1 MRFLVISSLAALA
14 ATPASA
20 EVHDTSPYGFAVRA
34 TATVPAT
41 PEEAW
46 DELLDPADWWSGN
59 HTFSGKAANLSLDP
73 RAGGCFCELLP
84 GTAGSDAPPRGGV
97 QHMQVAFLDKAKT
110 LRLTGALGPLQSEPV
125 TGVLTFI
132 LRKEAG
138 GTRINAEYSVGGY
151 MRIPAERMGPLV
163 DRVITEQVG
172 RLAAK
177 LGGAADRPAPPA
189 PPPTPAETPAE
200 ETAPQPRIDTK
211 PIIGR

>member
-1 MRFLVISSLAALA
+1 MRFPAVLSAALA
-14 ATPASA
+14 LTATPALA

-34 TATVPAT
+34 TATVPAS
-41 PEEAW
+41 PDEAW
-46 DELLDPADWWSGN
+46 EELLDPADWWSDS
-59 HTFSGKAANLSLDP
+59 HTFSGSAANLSLDP

-84 GTAGSDAPPRGGV
+84 GTGADAPPRGGV
-97 QHMQVAFLDKAKT
+97 QHMQVTYLEKPKT

-132 LRKEAG
+132 LRKEAA

-163 DRVITEQVG
+163 DRVITEQLN
-172 RLAAK
+172 RLAGK
-177 LGGAADRPAPPA
+177 LGGTVEEKAPPPA
-189 PPPTPAETPAE
+189 PAAPAPAE
-200 ETAPQPRIDTK
+200 EPQPRIETK